1 MPTAIRDTAQLISRT
16 VHTITSHRANVLH
29 QQNFLANNLAQPSS
43 VIYQSEEQHWI
54 LITDQLMDSI
64 TKYIPYTAPPS
75 TKVALAQQHTG
86 GGKKITA

>member
-1 MPTAIRDTAQLISRT
+1 MT
-16 VHTITSHRANVLH
+16 VLH